1 MKTQGKQQGLSQKLY
16 LQLDENEVLEDRSST
31 GRKRPWREK
40 KMANEYLAQVYEQIN
55 PSKSKRLRECGDYLV
70 FGKKSD
76 GSMKLV
82 CANSCRVRLCPVCNW
97 RRSLKIFSHMTAIME
112 AAKSYKYRY
121 IFLTLTV
128 ENCVGEDLS
137 DRITAMMQGFDR
149 FQRRKAVKQ
158 VAKGWYRALE
168 ITYNKDRGDYHPHFH
183 VILAVNR
190 SYFTNTRYY
199 LKQSEWTQLWRESMR
214 LDYNPVCDVRKI
226 KGDTT
231 KAVAETAKYAVKE
244 SDYLLQD
251 EDLSREIVE
260 VLDKALDKRRLI
272 AYGGIFKELHKKLN
286 LDDEVDGDL
295 INTDVK
301 EKDLSDDEKN
311 EIAFVWA
318 SGLKNYYKIN
328 R

>member
-1 MKTQGKQQGLSQKLY
+1 MKKQGNQPQLSQKLY
-16 LQLDENEVLEDRSST
+16 LPFDENEILDDRSST
-31 GRKRPWREK
+31 GRKRPWQEK
-40 KMANEYLAQVYEQIN
+40 KLANEYLATLYMTIN
-55 PSKSKRLRECGDYLV
+55 PAKAKRLRVCGEYLY
-70 FGKKSD
+70 FD
-76 GSMKLV
+76 RQQNGSMKLTN
-82 CANSCRVRLCPVCNW
+82 ANLCRVRLCPVCNW

-112 AAKSYKYRY
+112 AAKPCKYRY
-121 IFLTLTV
+121 IFLTLTI
-128 ENCVGEDLS
+128 ENCVSEDLS
-137 DRITAMMQGFDR
+137 DQITAMMQA
-149 FQRRKAVKQ
+149 FQRFTQRKIVKQ

-183 VILAVNR
+183 VILAV
-190 SYFTNTRYY
+190 SPGYFTNKNCY
-199 LKQSEWTQLWRESMR
+199 LKQAEWVQLWKESMR
-214 LDYNPVCDVRKI
+214 LNYNPVCDVRKI
-226 KGDTT
+226 NGDTT

-295 INTDVK
+295 IHTDVK
-301 EKDLSDDEKN
+301 EKELSDDEKN

-318 SGLKNYYKIN
+318 SGLKNYYKID